1 VLHHPAAPQHL
12 HRSATASATP
22 AARESGCSP
31 AQGAFS
37 FTRCRAH
44 YSTRRTL
51 CPSPAG
57 RVLVPPPAVFSSP
70 RRPPSASSSSRSS
83 RLLLPLPDTLS
94 SPAGRLVLPH

>member
-22 AARESGCSP
+22 AARGSGCSP

-44 YSTRRTL
+44 CSTRR
-51 CPSPAG
+51 PRSRRPAG
-57 RVLVPPPAVFSSP
+57 
-70 RRPPSASSSSRSS
+70 
-83 RLLLPLPDTLS
+83 RLLLPP
-94 SPAGRLVLPH
+94 PAAFCILL